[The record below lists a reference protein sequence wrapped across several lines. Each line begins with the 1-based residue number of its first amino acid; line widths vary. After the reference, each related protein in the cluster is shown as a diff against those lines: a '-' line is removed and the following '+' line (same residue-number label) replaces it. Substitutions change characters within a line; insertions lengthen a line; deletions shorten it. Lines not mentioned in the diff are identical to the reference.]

1 MAPVSDWIQRHRIAA
16 FFLLTYAISWGIEG
30 AVKLAGME
38 PSWTTWFFEGF
49 LSPLSPGVA
58 AAIVLTV
65 SGESVREWLRD
76 ILKFRVHPKWYVL
89 AIAIP
94 FVITYASGIASW
106 ALGGPVD
113 WSSFEFDPISIVIGI
128 VLGTLLGGG
137 QEELGWR
144 GFAQPELQE
153 RYGAFRAAVVI
164 GVLWGGWH
172 LPQFVFPGGM
182 RADWPLALTASYFV
196 GIVAFSIL
204 LAWIYNGSGGSA
216 FLAMLMHG
224 TDNSTQGRVPLDLDI
239 ALTGNVINWDSL
251 VSMYV
256 SHALITWAIVAIVV
270 AVVGIQLS
278 AGRSGINSAAGQVED

>member
-1 MAPVSDWIQRHRIAA
+1 MAPADWIRRHRIAA
-16 FFLLTYAISWGIEG
+16 FFLLAYAISWSIEG
-30 AVKLAGME
+30 AVTLAGME

-49 LSPLSPGVA
+49 LSPLSPVVA
-58 AAIVLTV
+58 AALVLSA
-65 SGESVREWLRD
+65 SGESVRGWLRD
-76 ILKFRVHPKWYVL
+76 ILKFRVHPKWYAL
-89 AIAIP
+89 AIGIP

-113 WSSFEFDPISIVIGI
+113 WASFEFDPISIVIGI
-128 VLGTLLGGG
+128 VLGTLIGGG

-153 RYGAFRAAVVI
+153 RYGAFRAAVII
-164 GVLWGGWH
+164 GLLWGGWH

-182 RADWPLALTASYFV
+182 RAEWPLALTVSYFV

-224 TDNSTQGRVPLDLDI
+224 TDN
-239 ALTGNVINWDSL
+239 
-251 VSMYV
+251 
-256 SHALITWAIVAIVV
+256 
-270 AVVGIQLS
+270 
-278 AGRSGINSAAGQVED
+278 